1 MNSQQPPGP
10 RRILTVCLGN
20 YCRSPLAAASLTQL
34 AGPELETRSAGLRGK
49 WVGRPAHPWMCAAA
63 AERGIDLRAHR
74 GTQITQELIGWADLV
89 LAMDRAVLA
98 ELRQFAGAR
107 YAGKLR
113 TYLPDADV
121 PDPFGGPYEAFR
133 DCVAR
138 IRHGAFAYLPESDA
152 LPGVQR
158 N

>member
-10 RRILTVCLGN
+10 QRILTVCLGN
-20 YCRSPLAAASLTQL
+20 YCRSPLAAAILAQL
-34 AGPELETRSAGLRGK
+34 GGPELETRSAGLRGK

-74 GTQITQELIGWADLV
+74 GAQITQELIGWADLV

-98 ELRQFAGAR
+98 ELRLFAGAR
-107 YAGKLR
+107 CAGKLR

-121 PDPFGGPYEAFR
+121 PDPYGGTYEAFR

-138 IRHGAFAYLPESDA
+138 IHQGALGYLPGREA
-152 LPGVQR
+152 
-158 N
+158 